1 MKYFKAIFSLL
12 LLLTLISL
20 LSIQLGKLPPLGNFV
35 SPFTGFW
42 QNAENTTQVKNESM
56 HIPGLRAKV
65 EIVYDEHMIP
75 HIFAQNEH
83 DLYLAQGYVT
93 AKFRLWQMEIQTR
106 SAGGRLT
113 ELVGEK
119 ALEADRYA
127 RRTGMV
133 YGAENLLK
141 RMKQYPAANELL
153 LAYASGINAY
163 ISSLNNASLPF
174 EYKLLNYKPE
184 KWTPLQTGLLL
195 KKMAENLT
203 AMEHDIEY
211 SNAKDVFGVDAVE
224 LIYRDYWGEQDPII
238 PVGTLFKINSQV
250 ASNTVLSMID
260 AAMAKENASSTKAP
274 YTFLDEHTESDYMLG
289 SNNWAVSGTKT
300 KSGRPILCNDP
311 HLKLSLPSIW
321 FQIHLVCPEYNVCGA
336 SLPGAPG
343 VISGFNDN
351 IAWGVTN
358 AGRDVRDWY
367 QIVFK
372 DSKQDEYLLD
382 EHWMPVKK
390 RIEKFVLKGGRV
402 LYDTVCYTHQGP
414 VVYDK
419 NFNQN
424 NRTNLALR
432 WTAHDESEEMIT
444 FNKLNKAKNI
454 ADYFEA
460 ISHYSCPAQNFVFA
474 SKNGDI
480 AIQQQGKFPIE
491 QKDQAMYIQD
501 GSSSKNDLLNFV
513 PFADNPHM
521 VNPIRGFV
529 SSANQHPTDTTYP
542 YPYGGVFEYFRN
554 RRINEYLSKLKDASI
569 TDMEQLQQD
578 NFNLFAKEVLPT
590 MLDIIKGE
598 KRNSEE
604 EKIYLSLSK
613 WNFYNHAGLIAP
625 AYFEIWKDTFKS
637 LLWDEMYQSKIP
649 MRIPDNITTLH
660 FINEHLN
667 SNFNDVISTPKKETL
682 IDVLSL
688 SFKNACQKIEASN
701 LTNWSNY
708 KSTTIGYL
716 LPNMPSFSR
725 ENVSTGGNKEIVNAI
740 SKYNGPSWRMIVEM
754 TDQIHAEAIYP
765 AGQSGNPGSKYYDD
779 MISDWA
785 AGKYYEVWHSS
796 NIDEIKK
803 HSTFTIQLEP

>member
-289 SNNWAVSGTKT
+289 SNNWAVS
-300 KSGRPILCNDP
+300 
-311 HLKLSLPSIW
+311 
-321 FQIHLVCPEYNVCGA
+321 
-336 SLPGAPG
+336 
-343 VISGFNDN
+343 
-351 IAWGVTN
+351 
-358 AGRDVRDWY
+358 
-367 QIVFK
+367 
-372 DSKQDEYLLD
+372 
-382 EHWMPVKK
+382 
-390 RIEKFVLKGGRV
+390 
-402 LYDTVCYTHQGP
+402 
-414 VVYDK
+414 
-419 NFNQN
+419 
-424 NRTNLALR
+424 
-432 WTAHDESEEMIT
+432 
-444 FNKLNKAKNI
+444 
-454 ADYFEA
+454 
-460 ISHYSCPAQNFVFA
+460 
-474 SKNGDI
+474 
-480 AIQQQGKFPIE
+480 
-491 QKDQAMYIQD
+491 
-501 GSSSKNDLLNFV
+501 
-513 PFADNPHM
+513 
-521 VNPIRGFV
+521 
-529 SSANQHPTDTTYP
+529 
-542 YPYGGVFEYFRN
+542 
-554 RRINEYLSKLKDASI
+554 
-569 TDMEQLQQD
+569 
-578 NFNLFAKEVLPT
+578 
-590 MLDIIKGE
+590 
-598 KRNSEE
+598 
-604 EKIYLSLSK
+604 
-613 WNFYNHAGLIAP
+613 
-625 AYFEIWKDTFKS
+625 
-637 LLWDEMYQSKIP
+637 
-649 MRIPDNITTLH
+649 
-660 FINEHLN
+660 
-667 SNFNDVISTPKKETL
+667 
-682 IDVLSL
+682 
-688 SFKNACQKIEASN
+688 
-701 LTNWSNY
+701 
-708 KSTTIGYL
+708 
-716 LPNMPSFSR
+716 
-725 ENVSTGGNKEIVNAI
+725 
-740 SKYNGPSWRMIVEM
+740 
-754 TDQIHAEAIYP
+754 
-765 AGQSGNPGSKYYDD
+765 
-779 MISDWA
+779 
-785 AGKYYEVWHSS
+785 
-796 NIDEIKK
+796 
-803 HSTFTIQLEP
+803 